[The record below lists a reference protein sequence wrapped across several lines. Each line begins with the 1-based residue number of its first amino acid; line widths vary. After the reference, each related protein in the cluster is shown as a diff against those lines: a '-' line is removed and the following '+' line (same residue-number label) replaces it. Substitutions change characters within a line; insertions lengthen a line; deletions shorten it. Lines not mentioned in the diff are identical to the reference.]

1 MARNPN
7 QYTET
12 SVLGRDFS
20 VPTLAQSIQH
30 RNNVTTPEWMI
41 KIDDYLSSTIEGMT
55 DNPLPEGEGDIT
67 YSICAELFGWFDE
80 QARLTKGNTANQ
92 LFSTSA
98 VQQSTVG
105 IVIPNGEY
113 VPSLEQVMY
122 AGVNIKEIHIVRL
135 GNIED
140 LKVPLQIV
148 SYTTSKID
156 SIQQKLDEVVLSF
169 RPATRQN
176 TNISYNQDG
185 TPRGRNVSAFDFTKG
200 SATFTSGGG
209 GGAAAPAA

>member
-1 MARNPN
+1 MATNQDQYRPN
-7 QYTET
+7 AVAG
-12 SVLGRDFS
+12 SGLVIPRLS
-20 VPTLAQSIQH
+20 QSIQH
-30 RNNVTTPEWMI
+30 TNNVTTPEWMI
-41 KIDDYLSSTIEGMT
+41 MIDDLLSSTIEGT
-55 DNPLPEGEGDIT
+55 TPNPLPEGEGDIDF
-67 YSICAELFGWFDE
+67 SICAELFGWLDE

-105 IVIPNGEY
+105 IILPCANY
-113 VPSLEQVMY
+113 IPSLEQYMY
-122 AGVNIKEIHIVRL
+122 AGKNLKEIHLIRL

-140 LKVPLQIV
+140 LKVPLQII

-156 SIQQKLDEVVLSF
+156 SIQQQLDEIVLTF

-185 TPRGRNVSAFDFTKG
+185 TPRGRNVSAFDFTRG
-200 SATFTSGGG
+200 TSSYE
-209 GGAAAPAA
+209 AE